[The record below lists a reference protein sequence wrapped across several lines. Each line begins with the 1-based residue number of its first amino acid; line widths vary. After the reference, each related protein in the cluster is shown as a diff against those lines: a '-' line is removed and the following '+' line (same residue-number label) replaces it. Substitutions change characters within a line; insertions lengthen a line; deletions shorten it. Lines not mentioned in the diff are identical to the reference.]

1 MSIHEQTATAIL
13 AQGALAAD
21 GVFLGPAL
29 AYVAALALAFVF
41 FPFLD
46 FFIVLSIFSLRLL
59 LLPMTLLKA

>member
-1 MSIHEQTATAIL
+1 MSIHEQTAAAIL

-21 GVFLGPAL
+21 SVFLGLAL

-46 FFIVLSIFSLRLL
+46 FFSVLSIFS
-59 LLPMTLLKA
+59 